1 MRAYQLHGESTDLEA
16 AQMLLE
22 QAKNEGISW
31 ACFKGA
37 SAFHLIVLLDL
48 LAIFEVEK
56 DGKSIRLCITAVRI
70 FDYGGLAN
78 DEVGYS
84 VTADGMIEDPE
95 GAMHSP
101 ETRLSLEE
109 APSGWELHNLKP
121 GYGETVSTWLRTQE
135 GG

>member
-1 MRAYQLHGESTDLEA
+1 MSYQLYGESTDLEVA
-16 AQMLLE
+16 RMLLE
-22 QAKNEGISW
+22 QAENEGISW

-56 DGKSIRLCITAVRI
+56 DGGVVKFCITAVRI
-70 FDYGGLAN
+70 FDYGGFAN

-84 VTADGMIEDPE
+84 VTADGMIEDPD
-95 GAMHSP
+95 GVTTHSP

-109 APSGWELHNLKP
+109 APSGWEIHNLKP
-121 GYGETVSTWLRTQE
+121 GYGEIVAAWLRTQE